1 MTDWLIGFT
10 AALVI
15 LTQAL
20 VALTAVVAA
29 KRPRGNCQEFAVV
42 DYIEVFYDRVRL
54 PQVSRSTN
62 WSFFAWRGARSGWPD
77 LAAR

>member
-29 KRPRGNCQEFAVV
+29 KG
-42 DYIEVFYDRVRL
+42 
-54 PQVSRSTN
+54 
-62 WSFFAWRGARSGWPD
+62 
-77 LAAR
+77 